1 MSINKDDLR
10 KYGKYYDKK
19 KLNILAKTMNK
30 KLGDMAAV
38 IAIEELSELIQ
49 ITSKWLRFDKSDEQ
63 DSYYRAKDKM
73 ALTEELADATIAL
86 HTLKYMA
93 GISQQDIDQMI
104 AYKIDRKSK
113 FLNNG
118 TIVNR

>member
-19 KLNILAKTMNK
+19 KLNILAKSMNK

-49 ITSKWLRFDKSDEQ
+49 ITSKWLRFDKSGDQ
-63 DSYYRAKDKM
+63 DPYYRAKDKM
-73 ALTEELADATIAL
+73 ALTEEIADATIAL

-93 GISQQDIDQMI
+93 GISQQDIDRMI

-118 TIVNR
+118 SMIKR